1 MTSVSFSN
9 ILKLGTRISKYLFK
23 MKSGDPKLF
32 FWTVNEA
39 INEVSK
45 VMDIAVKVIMMCP
58 SFNLLKDYVL
68 EKAAPLII

>member
-1 MTSVSFSN
+1 
-9 ILKLGTRISKYLFK
+9 